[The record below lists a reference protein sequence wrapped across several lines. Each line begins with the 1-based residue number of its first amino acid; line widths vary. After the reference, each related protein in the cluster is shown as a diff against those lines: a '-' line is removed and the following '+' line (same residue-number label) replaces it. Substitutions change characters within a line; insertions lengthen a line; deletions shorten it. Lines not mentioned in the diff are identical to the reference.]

1 MLANYHTHTK
11 RCNHALGEDREYVE
25 AAIKA
30 GLKVLGFSDHCPF
43 VFEDGHI
50 SPIRMLPSQVDD
62 YFTSIDK
69 LKKEYSKE
77 ITIYAGFESEYVPE
91 LIENQSQLLEGYP
104 LDYMIMGEHYTE
116 REPFDTY
123 TGFPTADEGLLKK
136 YVDAVIEG
144 VETGRYIYVAH
155 PDLMHFVGDDK
166 IYEKHFTKLCTYL
179 KSKNIPLEINVLGV
193 SEDRHYTS
201 EKFLKIAQKVGNKAI
216 IGCDAHTPDQ
226 LLNKKGIEK
235 CHMLA
240 KKYNLELVDY
250 LSGLE

>member
-1 MLANYHTHTK
+1 MAKDIKY
-11 RCNHALGEDREYVE
+11 GEDAR
-25 AAIKA
+25 KSLQA
-30 GLKVLGFSDHCPF
+30 G
-43 VFEDGHI
+43 
-50 SPIRMLPSQVDD
+50 
-62 YFTSIDK
+62 IDK
-69 LKKEYSKE
+69 LADTVRITMGPKGRNVVLDKKFGAPL
-77 ITIYAGFESEYVPE
+77 ITNDGVTIAKD
-91 LIENQSQLLEGYP
+91 IEGYP

-193 SEDRHYTS
+193 SEGRHYTS
-201 EKFLKIAQKVGNKAI
+201 EKFLKIASEVSAYRSEICRKRRQI
-216 IGCDAHTPDQ
+216 
-226 LLNKKGIEK
+226 
-235 CHMLA
+235 
-240 KKYNLELVDY
+240 
-250 LSGLE
+250 S

>member
-1 MLANYHTHTK
+1 M
-11 RCNHALGEDREYVE
+11 
-25 AAIKA
+25 
-30 GLKVLGFSDHCPF
+30 
-43 VFEDGHI
+43 
-50 SPIRMLPSQVDD
+50 
-62 YFTSIDK
+62 
-69 LKKEYSKE
+69 
-77 ITIYAGFESEYVPE
+77 
-91 LIENQSQLLEGYP
+91 
-104 LDYMIMGEHYTE
+104 
-116 REPFDTY
+116 
-123 TGFPTADEGLLKK
+123 LKK

-193 SEDRHYTS
+193 SEGRHYTS